1 MTAQLGNRCLIDG
14 DTHVVDSGTSGSRDF
29 PRGRDQEIAELAGQD
44 KGDIA
49 LRGDRA
55 LVMGVAGKRE
65 RRIRQREDKTAV
77 GDAVSVHHVRQNL
90 HGQNSLAGFD
100 LEDLHAETFAGVVFL
115 PHGLRACAC
124 QIIGRERGFEVHCAL
139 PARMVRRDPVR
150 SGCKMLLPSH
160 VQSHGAGTSL
170 FLAEVCFSARR
181 RLRYAGGVIA
191 TMEIAPYFQRSR
203 TIQAVHTAQPQKA
216 QGKVA
221 MQDAGNIVLV
231 SGLLIGLAYGA
242 IGLLSGFCLL
252 SSLRGW
258 WTEGDSRLIRTY
270 ALALGVAVAATQLLA
285 AGSLVDI
292 GKSIYL
298 QPTFSAP
305 LMFIGGLLFG
315 YGMVLS
321 NGCGSRALVLLGRG
335 NLRSFVVIIVLGIAA
350 QMTLKGLIAPG
361 RIALLHASQAT
372 PKVVTLPA
380 LLSTL
385 GIGET
390 FARTLAASVIAGALI
405 IFAFAHAPFQRA
417 RAQIAAGIGVGLL
430 VAAGWFNGLWLLDW
444 PGLDGRVDVG
454 AGIVRRCR
462 RNPAGHGSGITRCAQ
477 SAVAG
482 RGAGCAVRPAD
493 VKSPDASRRGS
504 RGALPYA

>member
-1 MTAQLGNRCLIDG
+1 M
-14 DTHVVDSGTSGSRDF
+14 
-29 PRGRDQEIAELAGQD
+29 QE
-44 KGDIA
+44 
-49 LRGDRA
+49 
-55 LVMGVAGKRE
+55 
-65 RRIRQREDKTAV
+65 
-77 GDAVSVHHVRQNL
+77 
-90 HGQNSLAGFD
+90 
-100 LEDLHAETFAGVVFL
+100 
-115 PHGLRACAC
+115 
-124 QIIGRERGFEVHCAL
+124 
-139 PARMVRRDPVR
+139 
-150 SGCKMLLPSH
+150 
-160 VQSHGAGTSL
+160 
-170 FLAEVCFSARR
+170 
-181 RLRYAGGVIA
+181 
-191 TMEIAPYFQRSR
+191 
-203 TIQAVHTAQPQKA
+203 
-216 QGKVA
+216 
-221 MQDAGNIVLV
+221 AGNIVVV

-252 SSLRGW
+252 SGLRGW
-258 WTEGDSRLIRTY
+258 WAEGDSRLIRTY
-270 ALALGVAVAATQLLA
+270 ALALGVAIAATQLLA
-285 AGSLVDI
+285 AGNVVDI

-417 RAQIAAGIGVGLL
+417 RAQIAAGIAVGLL
-430 VAAGWFNGLWLLDW
+430 VAAGWLTTGYLGADEFNPAAVTSLTFIAPIADAVQYAMLSTGLSLNFGIAVVAGVFAGSLVTALATGRFHWEGYSSPRHMLRSIGGAALMGAGGAMAYGCSIGQGLTGVSTLALASFVAVGGILLGTAA
-444 PGLDGRVDVG
+444 GLRGVLRVQSLVG
-454 AGIVRRCR
+454 AQDA
-462 RNPAGHGSGITRCAQ
+462 PSGPLT
-477 SAVAG
+477 
-482 RGAGCAVRPAD
+482 
-493 VKSPDASRRGS
+493 
-504 RGALPYA
+504 